1 FEQVSIICL
10 CESISFEGG
19 SVNFYGARS
28 TSKFHNQLQGVS
40 LELDAGRSSLRGCRS
55 TFCVNRSTLKV
66 DQSTFTEFDRLVQQ
80 KNPNQK
86 LRFLLI
92 PSTQT
97 SDFHAYQSIDQIA
110 QVGGPIVKADALP
123 LLRP

>member
-1 FEQVSIICL
+1 LKVDQ
-10 CESISFEGG
+10 
-19 SVNFYGARS
+19 S
-28 TSKFHNQLQGVS
+28 TFTEFDQLQGVS
-40 LELDAGRSSLRGCRS
+40 LELDADRSTLRGCRS
-55 TFCVNRSTLKV
+55 TFCVDRSTLKMG
-66 DQSTFTEFDRLVQQ
+66 QSNFTEFDRLVQQ